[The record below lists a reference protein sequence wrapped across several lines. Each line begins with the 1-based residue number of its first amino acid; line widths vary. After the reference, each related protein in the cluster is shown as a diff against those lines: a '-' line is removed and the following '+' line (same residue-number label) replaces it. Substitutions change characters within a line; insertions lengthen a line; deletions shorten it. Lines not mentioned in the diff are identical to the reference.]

1 MRKIVIDPVTRL
13 EGHLKVEV
21 MADNGKVVAAEAAG
35 TMYRGFE
42 SILAG
47 RDPRDTVYIT
57 QRICGVCPVSH
68 ATAAAFAL
76 DDAFG
81 VQVPANGRIIRNLI
95 LGGNYLQSH
104 IIHFY
109 NLSLPDY
116 AQFPAI
122 APFTH
127 HYTGDYRLNKETNE
141 RLVGNY
147 FKALEIRRKCHEM
160 VALFGGKMPHQV
172 AIIAGGTS
180 MTAQKEK
187 IDAYRKLLAEIA
199 QFVEQEY
206 AEDTRLLANA
216 YSDYFQV
223 GKGPANFLSYGV
235 FPLDD
240 IGRDKLI
247 GAGVHIGGKQ
257 ADLDIGKITEDAA
270 HSWYDKTADGTP
282 AKTATNAQYG
292 KAGAYSWVKAPR
304 YGGEVCEVGPLARMW
319 ISGRYTSGVSAM
331 DRIVARTLEAALITK
346 ALAKW
351 LDELEPGA
359 PCEAAVEIP
368 YAASGVGL
376 VEAPRG
382 ALGHWITIKNHRIE
396 RYQAVVPTTWNCSP
410 RDAGGKAGALE
421 QALIGLPVPD
431 ADNPLAVVRA
441 VHSFDPC
448 LACAVHVITSGKAVS
463 EFKL

>member
-1 MRKIVIDPVTRL
+1 MGKIVIDPVTRL

-21 MADNGKVVAAEAAG
+21 AVDRGKVTAAEAAG

-42 SILAG
+42 TILSG
-47 RDPRDTVYIT
+47 RDPRDAVYIT

-76 DDAFG
+76 DDACG
-81 VQVPANGRIIRNLI
+81 AEVPRNGRLLRNLI
-95 LGGNYLQSH
+95 LGGNFLQSH
-104 IIHFY
+104 ITHFY

-116 AQFPAI
+116 VQMPTV
-122 APFTH
+122 APFTN
-127 HYTGDYRLNKETNE
+127 HYTGDYRFNKETNE
-141 RLVGNY
+141 RLVGHY

-160 VALFGGKMPHQV
+160 VAQFGGKMPHQV

-180 MTAQKEK
+180 MTVQKEK
-187 IDAYRKLLAEIA
+187 IAAFRALLAETTS
-199 QFVEQEY
+199 FVDGEY

-223 GKGPANFLSYGV
+223 GKGSGNFLSYGA

-240 IGRDKLI
+240 GGREKLFPA
-247 GAGVHIGGKQ
+247 GAYINGQITAV
-257 ADLDIGKITEDAA
+257 DTGKIAEDAA
-270 HSWYDKTADGTP
+270 HAWYGPGADGPPDRTV
-282 AKTATNAQYG
+282 TDVRFG

-304 YGGEVCEVGPLARMW
+304 YGGDVCEVGPLARMW
-319 ISGRYTSGVSAM
+319 ISGRYSGGVSVM
-331 DRIVARTLEAALITK
+331 DRIVARTLEASLIARALGT
-346 ALAKW
+346 W

-359 PCEAAVEIP
+359 PCEAPVEIP
-368 YAASGVGL
+368 AAASGAGL

-382 ALGHWITIKNHRIE
+382 ALGHWLTIRGGRIE
-396 RYQAVVPTTWNCSP
+396 RYQAVVPTTWNASP
-410 RDAGGKAGALE
+410 RDAGGRAGALE

-431 ADNPLAVVRA
+431 EANPLAVVRT

-448 LACAVHVITSGKAVS
+448 LACAVHIIVPGGPVAI
-463 EFKL
+463 FKI

>member
-1 MRKIVIDPVTRL
+1 MGKIVIDPVTRL

-21 MADNGKVVAAEAAG
+21 TVEGGRVTAAEAAG

-42 SILAG
+42 TILAG
-47 RDPRDTVYIT
+47 RDPRDAVYIT

-76 DDAFG
+76 DDACG
-81 VQVPANGRIIRNLI
+81 AEVPSNGRLLRNLI
-95 LGGNYLQSH
+95 LGGNFLQSH

-116 AQFPAI
+116 AQLPAV
-122 APFTH
+122 APFAG
-127 HYTGDYRLNKETNE
+127 HYTGDYRFNKETNE
-141 RLVGNY
+141 RLVAHY

-160 VALFGGKMPHQV
+160 VAQFGGKMPHQV

-187 IDAYRKLLAEIA
+187 IAAYRDLLAEIIP
-199 QFVEQEY
+199 FVEGEY

-216 YSDYFQV
+216 YSDYFKV
-223 GKGPANFLSYGV
+223 GKGSGNFLSYGA

-240 IGRDKLI
+240 GGREKLFA
-247 GAGVHIGGKQ
+247 AGVQIGGQ
-257 ADLDIGKITEDAA
+257 AAALDAGKITEDAA
-270 HSWYDKTADGTP
+270 HAWYSPSADGTP
-282 AKTATNAQYG
+282 DKTATDASYG

-304 YGGEVCEVGPLARMW
+304 YGGEICEVGPLARMW
-319 ISGRYTSGVSAM
+319 ISGRYTAGVSVM
-331 DRIVARTLEAALITK
+331 DRIVARTFEAALISRT
-346 ALAKW
+346 LGKW

-359 PCEAAVEIP
+359 PCETAVEMP
-368 YAASGVGL
+368 DAAAGVGL

-382 ALGHWITIKNHRIE
+382 ALGHWVTIRNRHIE
-396 RYQAVVPTTWNCSP
+396 RYQAVVHTTWNASP
-410 RDAGGKAGALE
+410 RDAGGRSGALE
-421 QALIGLPVPD
+421 QALVGLPVPD
-431 ADNPLAVVRA
+431 EANPLAVVRT

-448 LACAVHVITSGKAVS
+448 LACAVHVITPGRPVS
-463 EFKL
+463 DRKI